1 MREIL
6 KIVLLLGLVNQTIYA
21 QESLRVYSGFIIDSE
36 TGLSIENVHIQ
47 NKNSQKGTVTNKL
60 GFYKIESSQTD
71 SLTISYISYNTR
83 IICTSNITTY
93 TRLKSSSLKLDEV
106 ILKPQTWQQFKLEF
120 VQKEWKTEQ
129 SAEVTIIGLKQY
141 KGPLRPF
148 KPTLITAVTSPIS
161 FTHHLLNKKS
171 RQKRKTSRYRKIL
184 QKSYYLDD

>member
-6 KIVLLLGLVNQTIYA
+6 KLVLLLGLVNHTIYA
-21 QESLRVYSGFIIDSE
+21 QGSLGVHSGYIIDFE

-71 SLTISYISYNTR
+71 SLSISYISYNTR

-93 TRLKSSSLKLDEV
+93 TKLKSSSLKLNEV
-106 ILKPQTWQQFKLEF
+106 VLKPQTWQQFKLEF
-120 VQKEWKTEQ
+120 VQKEWNTEQ

-148 KPTLITAVTSPIS
+148 KPTLITAVTNPIS
-161 FTHHLLNKKS
+161 FTHHLLNKKA
-171 RQKRKTSRYRKIL
+171 RQKRKTNRYRKIL
-184 QKSYYLDD
+184 QKSYILED